1 MVCLASPAPM
11 TLRIER
17 VSAQGRTVVRLI
29 GRVQSECLAEIE
41 AQLEG
46 AKPRPAL
53 DLEEVTL
60 VDVGAVRF
68 LSACEQNG
76 VELLHCAQYIRHW
89 MASDRPGQGDSGDG
103 GDKAVRKG

>member
-1 MVCLASPAPM
+1 M

-17 VSAQGRTVVRLI
+17 VAAQGRTVVLLI

-41 AQLEG
+41 AQIEG
-46 AKPRPAL
+46 AGPHLAL

-68 LSACEQNG
+68 LSACEQSG
-76 VELLHCAQYIRHW
+76 IELLHCAPYIRHW
-89 MASDRPGQGDSGDG
+89 MASERPGPGDG
-103 GDKAVRKG
+103 RGGRGEAERKG

>member
-1 MVCLASPAPM
+1 M

-17 VSAQGRTVVRLI
+17 VSAQGSTVVRLI
-29 GRVQSECLAEIE
+29 GRVQSACLPEIE

-46 AKPRPAL
+46 AKPCRAL

-60 VDVGAVRF
+60 VDVGVVRF

-76 VELLHCAQYIRHW
+76 IELLHCAQYIRHW
-89 MASDRPGQGDSGDG
+89 MASDRPTQGNSGDG
-103 GDKAVRKG
+103 GDKADRKG